1 MRISPTGVGGVL
13 GTATVLA
20 LASLGGQG
28 VAQAGTA
35 GERDVCPAAP
45 PGWARCMSVVTD
57 DSAAEP
63 LVTAAPSG
71 YGPAQLHSAYGL
83 PVSSRRAQTIA
94 IVDAYNA
101 PTVKRDLNSYDSR
114 FGLPFFPLCSS
125 TLHSACFRKVNQAG
139 AASPLPTTDAG
150 WALETSLDVEVAHAI
165 CQNCTLLLVEA
176 SSARATDLASA
187 VSTAATL
194 GATEISN
201 SYGIG
206 EFSGETSTSWSQAY
220 RHAGVVVTASSG
232 DSGYGTSFPAAL
244 GGVVAVGGTSLRLN
258 TDGSYAGESAWN
270 GSGSGCSAL
279 VAAPVWQTGMTGWP
293 ATGCGTRRAVA
304 DVAADAD
311 PATGAAVYDSTAV
324 SGRTGWFRLGG
335 TSLASPLVAA
345 VYALAADASGQS
357 SPVAFTYAH
366 RSSLH
371 DVTSGANGACATVM
385 CRAVSG
391 YDGPTGLGTPRGLGG
406 F

>member
-1 MRISPTGVGGVL
+1 MRISAAGVGGVL
-13 GTATVLA
+13 GTAAVLA
-20 LASLGGQG
+20 LGSICGQG
-28 VAQAGTA
+28 VAQAGTP
-35 GERDVCPAAP
+35 GERDVCPDAP

-57 DSAAEP
+57 DSAARP

-165 CQNCTLLLVEA
+165 CQNCTILLVEA

-206 EFSGETSTSWSQAY
+206 EFSGETSASWSQAY

-244 GGVVAVGGTSLRLN
+244 TGVVAVGGTSLRVN
-258 TDGSYAGESAWN
+258 TDGSYAGESAWS
-270 GSGSGCSAL
+270 GSGSGCSAMI
-279 VAAPVWQTGMTGWP
+279 AAPVWQTGMTGWP
-293 ATGCGTRRAVA
+293 ATGCGTRRAIA
-304 DVAADAD
+304 DVAA
-311 PATGAAVYDSTAV
+311 
-324 SGRTGWFRLGG
+324 GWFRLGG
-335 TSLASPLVAA
+335 TSLASPLIAA
-345 VYALAADASGQS
+345 VYALAADTSGQS
-357 SPVAFTYAH
+357 FPAAFTYAH

-371 DVTSGANGACATVM
+371 DVTSGANGTCASVM
-385 CRAVSG
+385 CHAVSG